1 MGLKF
6 VFIRWFYITLVLCV
20 SSFCYSAIVVK
31 VRSNK
36 CLVHLEGET
45 AYVGDHYQ
53 ALNLYGKPMGL
64 LRLEKVKNGK
74 AIALSVEGIAEP
86 NWILEKTMQKT
97 LPLVSDNQQTSKAS
111 YGVKKNSIGL
121 SLGGNLNFVA
131 KPVTGRG
138 ENRFRDFRSTTG
150 SAFLFTDFTFAK
162 NWVFNIQLGGE
173 YMLLREITQ
182 TRRTIGYGCPTSPC
196 QTRFLLW
203 KLPLSLRYYIPLHSK
218 LQLWLGGGLSVIYWG
233 REIDQQHR
241 VFSANHLTNWHNSG
255 HLSLG
260 ADIFLKNIP
269 FYIPISLT
277 FHNHFIIDQ
286 LQKAFRG
293 QSTPTISLNQISV
306 QVGLAKPI

>member
-1 MGLKF
+1 ML
-6 VFIRWFYITLVLCV
+6 FIRWFCITAVLFI
-20 SSFCYSAIVVK
+20 SAFCYSAIVVK

-45 AYVGDHYQ
+45 AYVGDYYQ

-74 AIALSVEGIAEP
+74 AIGLIIEGFAEP
-86 NWILEKTMQKT
+86 NWILEKTMQRT
-97 LPLVSDNQQTSKAS
+97 LPVTSDNQKTDTAHSS
-111 YGVKKNSIGL
+111 VKKNSIGL
-121 SLGGNLNFVA
+121 FLGGHLNFVA

-138 ENRFRDFRSTTG
+138 ENKFRDFRSTTG
-150 SAFLFTDFTFAK
+150 SASLFTDFKFAN
-162 NWVFNIQLGGE
+162 NWIFNVQLGGE

-182 TRRTIGYGCPTSPC
+182 TRRTIGYDCPTSPC

-203 KLPLSLRYYIPLHSK
+203 KLPLSVRYYIPMHPTF
-218 LQLWLGGGLSVIYWG
+218 QLWLGGGLSVIYWG

-241 VFSANHLTNWHNSG
+241 VFSASHLSNWHNAG

-269 FYIPISLT
+269 FYIPIALT

-286 LQKAFRG
+286 LQNTFRG
-293 QSTPTISLNQISV
+293 KSTPIISLSQISV
-306 QVGLAKPI
+306 QVGLAKSI

>member
-1 MGLKF
+1 ML
-6 VFIRWFYITLVLCV
+6 FIRWFCITIVFFI
-20 SSFCYSAIVVK
+20 SAFCYSAIVVK
-31 VRSNK
+31 VRSGK
-36 CLVHLEGET
+36 CLIHLEGET
-45 AYVGDHYQ
+45 AYVGDYYQ

-74 AIALSVEGIAEP
+74 AIALIVEGIAEP

-97 LPLVSDNQQTSKAS
+97 LPVAS
-111 YGVKKNSIGL
+111 NKQKTPTNYGVKKNSIGL
-121 SLGGNLNFVA
+121 YLGGNLNFVA

-150 SAFLFTDFTFAK
+150 SASLFTDFKFAK

-173 YMLLREITQ
+173 YMLLREVTQ

-203 KLPLSLRYYIPLHSK
+203 KLPLSLRYYIPMPSTF
-218 LQLWLGGGLSVIYWG
+218 QLWLGGGLSVIYWG

-241 VFSANHLTNWHNSG
+241 VFSANHLSTWHNAG

-260 ADIFLKNIP
+260 ADIFLKNMP

-277 FHNHFIIDQ
+277 FHNHFIVDH
-286 LQKAFRG
+286 LQKAFQG
-293 QSTPTISLNQISV
+293 KSTPNISLSQISL
-306 QVGLAKPI
+306 QVGLAKSI